1 MASSEGP
8 IVGLRLDVRF
18 LTGVFRAETISFF
31 FVDLPLAGA
40 FGCSPERI
48 LSDFAADVRLVFP
61 PVDFGFR
68 ATILRWKPNTVH
80 V

>member
-8 IVGLRLDVRF
+8 IAGLRFDARF
-18 LTGVFRAETISFF
+18 LTGVFREETISFF

-40 FGCSPERI
+40 FGCSLERI
-48 LSDFAADVRLVFP
+48 PSDAAADVRLVFP
-61 PVDFGFR
+61 SVDFSFR

>member
-8 IVGLRLDVRF
+8 IVDLRFDARF
-18 LTGVFRAETISFF
+18 FTGAFRAEAISFF
-31 FVDLPLAGA
+31 FVDLRLVGA
-40 FGCSPERI
+40 CCCSLERI
-48 LSDFAADVRLVFP
+48 PSASAADVPPVFP
-61 PVDFGFR
+61 FVDFGFR